1 MYLVELR
8 PGREELYRT
17 GDDLAAAIRS
27 GEVDGHSRIYH
38 RSTSKWISITL
49 HPQYKA
55 IVAQKPPQGDRNAW
69 TYLTDQSET
78 LESAVAEPEGS
89 LDRPEEPAEGPSDDV
104 RDERNGDDPWRR
116 PLALGI
122 SGLFL
127 VFGIQLAFSGP
138 RPSWS
143 ASANAAPVAAPVVPA
158 TIEQASDSQV
168 VSLAS
173 TSTGWNTEE
182 YPEPA
187 DEAPAEA
194 PAEAPKVE
202 KLPAPLPKAPK
213 LAAKSFD
220 ATVPASKAESEADGK
235 TLDGLLAGYDKA
247 YEGARGRLASGMRVA
262 RLNQLFAPTRLTPD
276 GGITDIRLG
285 LAGAAN
291 FIRVYREQEGA
302 IEREFQDSF
311 TTRSKDLGW
320 SPKVAKRW
328 YSRDV
333 GKDSQAL
340 VSLTERLLAGI
351 DSVLAVLSDEAG
363 TYKLAND
370 KIHFESRSANRE
382 YGELRRSI
390 NAAVDSARIA
400 GGEESAGPMGYLLK
414 AIGTTRLPQES

>member
-8 PGREELYRT
+8 PGKEELYRT

-55 IVAQKPPQGDRNAW
+55 IVAEKPAQPADRNSW
-69 TYLTDQSET
+69 TYLTAQAET
-78 LESAVAEPEGS
+78 LTSAMVEPEAT
-89 LDRPEEPAEGPSDDV
+89 LDSASEPAAETSRDAGDSDT
-104 RDERNGDDPWRR
+104 GDSPWRR

-127 VFGIQLAFSGP
+127 IFGIQLAFSGP

-143 ASANAAPVAAPVVPA
+143 ASAALKRSELPVAPA
-158 TIEQASDSQV
+158 ATEQAPSSQM

-173 TSTGWNTEE
+173 TSTAWNYVED
-182 YPEPA
+182 YRDDSAP
-187 DEAPAEA
+187 EAP
-194 PAEAPKVE
+194 VE
-202 KLPAPLPKAPK
+202 KAPVVLPKAPQ
-213 LAAKSFD
+213 LAAKSLD
-220 ATVPASKAESEADGK
+220 VTIPATAAGGEMDGK
-235 TLDGLLAGYDKA
+235 TIEGLLAGYGKA
-247 YEGARGRLASGMRVA
+247 YETVRGRLGSGMRVA

-276 GGITDIRLG
+276 GGVTDTRLG
-285 LAGAAN
+285 LAGLAN
-291 FIRVYREQEGA
+291 VVRVYREQEGA

-311 TTRSKDLGW
+311 TTLSKDLGW
-320 SPKVAKRW
+320 SPKTAKRW
-328 YSRDV
+328 YSREG
-333 GKDSQAL
+333 GKESPAL

-351 DSVLAVLSDEAG
+351 DSVLAVLSSEAG
-363 TYKLAND
+363 AYRLAD
-370 KIHFESRSANRE
+370 GKIHFEDLTASRE
-382 YGELRRSI
+382 YSELRRNI

-400 GGEESAGPMGYLLK
+400 SGEESAGPMGHLLK

>member
-55 IVAQKPPQGDRNAW
+55 IVAHKPPQGDRNTW

-78 LESAVAEPEGS
+78 LESAVAEPEGAM
-89 LDRPEEPAEGPSDDV
+89 DRTDEPAEEPSHDA

-127 VFGIQLAFSGP
+127 VFGLQLAFSGP

-143 ASANAAPVAAPVVPA
+143 ASASASAAPVAAPAAPA
-158 TIEQASDSQV
+158 TIEQAPDSQV

-173 TSTGWNTEE
+173 TSTGWDSEE
-182 YPEPA
+182 LPEPA
-187 DEAPAEA
+187 DEAPQ
-194 PAEAPKVE
+194 VE
-202 KLPAPLPKAPK
+202 KAPAPLPKAPQ

-220 ATVPASKAESEADGK
+220 MTVPASGSGSETDGK
-235 TLDGLLAGYDKA
+235 TLDALLAGYDKA
-247 YEGARGRLASGMRVA
+247 YADARGRLASGMRVA

-276 GGITDIRLG
+276 GGVTDSRLG

-328 YSRDV
+328 YSRDA
-333 GKDSQAL
+333 GKDPQAL
-340 VSLTERLLAGI
+340 VTLTERLLAGI

-363 TYKLAND
+363 TYKLVDNR
-370 KIHFESRSANRE
+370 IRFESRSAARE